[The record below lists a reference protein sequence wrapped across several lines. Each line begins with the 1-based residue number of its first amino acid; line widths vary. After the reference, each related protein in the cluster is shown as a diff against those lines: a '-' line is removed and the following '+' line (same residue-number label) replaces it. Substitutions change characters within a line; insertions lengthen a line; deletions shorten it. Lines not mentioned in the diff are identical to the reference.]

1 MLLAVAWT
9 LIAGI
14 VVVLVLPIAFR
25 AVARRFD
32 PFEPLVL
39 FAAAYGV
46 MFALRPATMIVS
58 GEYGFWGVDVRE
70 TLPLVLLL
78 ALTGAVAFV
87 CAYESRAGVTVGR
100 WLPAPPPLAP
110 RRAAIACL
118 AMALIAVG
126 SLAALVATSDSPDA
140 LGVVLRGRSG
150 QLNDLL
156 RENSSYLW
164 YGSTLVAP
172 ASVLLV
178 ALALRRRSL
187 WLAAAATFVLAL
199 AFVRTVPIGSRIV
212 LLPMLGGIFA
222 VVYLVRD
229 RRPGLWAL
237 AAVTAVAIFA
247 SYVISH
253 ARQQEDRAKAPS
265 AVEVLVRSPGTML
278 DPILHGP
285 DAEMAPALGA
295 ALTVV
300 PDELHHRWGG
310 ATLGDLV
317 TRPVPRQLWDGKPR
331 PPGEELVAKVWPSLY
346 PNLNPAFSPLLPF
359 YWDLGIAG
367 VLLGMALFGIAA
379 RTLYA
384 WFSAHRHNET
394 AQVTFAVA
402 TWFAVIGARDNPVDT
417 IMLASF
423 LVLPILAIAAVSA
436 DRSAA
441 AERTRT
447 AVARMRPTDDLA

>member
-1 MLLAVAWT
+1 MSLAVAWI
-9 LIAGI
+9 LIVGI
-14 VVVLVLPIAFR
+14 SVVLTLPIAFR
-25 AVARRFD
+25 ALAHRFD

-39 FAAAYGV
+39 FAAAYVV
-46 MFALRPATMIVS
+46 MFAIRPATMILS
-58 GEYGFWGVDVRE
+58 GEYGFWGIDVRE

-78 ALTGAVAFV
+78 ALIGAVAFV
-87 CAYESRAGVTVGR
+87 CAYESRAGTAVGH
-100 WLPAPPPLAP
+100 WLPEPPPLAP

-118 AMALIAVG
+118 ATALIAVG
-126 SLAALVATSDSPDA
+126 SLAALVATSDTPDA

-150 QLNDLL
+150 ALNDLL

-172 ASVLLV
+172 ASVFLV

-199 AFVRTVPIGSRIV
+199 AFVRTIPIGSRIV

-222 VVYLVRD
+222 VVYLVRG
-229 RRPGLWAL
+229 RRPGLGTL
-237 AAVTAVAIFA
+237 AAVASVALVA
-247 SYVISH
+247 SYVIGH
-253 ARQQEDRAKAPS
+253 TRQSDDRTKAPS
-265 AVEVLVRSPGTML
+265 AVEVLVRSPVTLL

-300 PDELHHRWGG
+300 PQQLHHRWGG
-310 ATLGDLV
+310 ATIGDLV
-317 TRPVPRQLWDGKPR
+317 TRPVPRQLWEGKPK
-331 PPGEELVAKVWPSLY
+331 PPGEELVARVWPSLY

-359 YWDLGIAG
+359 YWDLGVVG
-367 VLLGMALFGIAA
+367 VLLGMGLFGIAA
-379 RTLYA
+379 RALYA
-384 WFSAHRHNET
+384 WFSAHGENET

-423 LVLPILAIAAVSA
+423 LVLPILAIAAVSV

-441 AERTRT
+441 AARAR
-447 AVARMRPTDDLA
+447 APVARMRPTDDLA